1 MSIIVDFPS
10 NQSESQHHHRCVHF
24 SNLLE
29 YQHINCISSNDN
41 KHDLW
46 YSKSELKDMQTSWAR
61 SISRIASKRMTLLE
75 YAKMHVHDTTSF
87 LGLEGF
93 LTRDTFREISLRRR
107 SLYDA
112 VLSEQTRQTSSDV
125 YDPDAM
131 ARISEVVTVLARN
144 KARLIGKIHSD

>member
-1 MSIIVDFPS
+1 
-10 NQSESQHHHRCVHF
+10 
-24 SNLLE
+24 
-29 YQHINCISSNDN
+29 
-41 KHDLW
+41 
-46 YSKSELKDMQTSWAR
+46 
-61 SISRIASKRMTLLE
+61 MTLLE